1 MRDDT
6 PAGVLLAFAIPFS
19 GNDETTPSYKLQHF
33 LHKPVAWFVVPLFAL
48 ANTGIVLNAGWTSEM
63 ASSNGLGIISGLVL
77 GKPIGILLFCFL
89 LIKFTKTTLPDDV
102 NWKKLSGAA
111 VLGGIGFTMSIFISN
126 LAFKDAQTISY
137 AKAAV
142 LIASVIASTI
152 GLAILLG
159 SKKKIRV
166 RKFERV

>member
-1 MRDDT
+1 M
-6 PAGVLLAFAIPFS
+6 
-19 GNDETTPSYKLQHF
+19 
-33 LHKPVAWFVVPLFAL
+33 
-48 ANTGIVLNAGWTSEM
+48 
-63 ASSNGLGIISGLVL
+63 
-77 GKPIGILLFCFL
+77 
-89 LIKFTKTTLPDDV
+89 PDDV